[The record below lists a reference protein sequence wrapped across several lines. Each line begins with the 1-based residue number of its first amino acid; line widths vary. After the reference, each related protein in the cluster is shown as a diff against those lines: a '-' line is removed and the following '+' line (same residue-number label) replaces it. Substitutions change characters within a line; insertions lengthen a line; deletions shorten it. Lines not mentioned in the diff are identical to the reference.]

1 MINIDQIDAFAFSA
15 PIVCA
20 LTCMIMMLMDA
31 VARRHNV
38 QEKRLRLFLA
48 LTYLI
53 TSLGW
58 LGMVFYS
65 VSPRL
70 FASYY
75 TVFLF
80 TLMLDQ
86 VMIYRFVSIIT
97 GTGERRKLNRLH
109 LVIPLLF
116 TLISIISDMI
126 VPVEQQRAVIF
137 SEASAGE
144 SNLWFRIMYV
154 LTTAVFI
161 VYNTL
166 YPFLNLRNIRCYRK
180 FIVNYSSNAY
190 NASLAWLAVIQVLI
204 LITVPVP
211 LAGLLFRIPTI
222 SFSYFAW
229 VGTLPY
235 FINYLILCYNL
246 LNDNYLIIQP
256 EDVKEDTAAKV
267 SFISRKQFEHY
278 LREKKPYLNPNL
290 RITDLAAGLH
300 TNRSYISGFI
310 NKEYDMNFCRLIN
323 RCRLYH
329 LDRLRLSPLNSEK
342 DNIDLVLMAGFSSY
356 RSYLRVKNEEDRLSL
371 LKVFEK

>member
-1 MINIDQIDAFAFSA
+1 
-15 PIVCA
+15 
-20 LTCMIMMLMDA
+20 
-31 VARRHNV
+31 
-38 QEKRLRLFLA
+38 
-48 LTYLI
+48 
-53 TSLGW
+53 
-58 LGMVFYS
+58 
-65 VSPRL
+65 
-70 FASYY
+70 
-75 TVFLF
+75 
-80 TLMLDQ
+80 
-86 VMIYRFVSIIT
+86 
-97 GTGERRKLNRLH
+97 
-109 LVIPLLF
+109 
-116 TLISIISDMI
+116 MI

-137 SEASAGE
+137 SEVNAGE
-144 SNLWFRIMYV
+144 SNLWFRVMYV

-166 YPFLNLRNIRCYRK
+166 YPFLNLRNIRRYRK
-180 FIVNYSSNAY
+180 FIVNYSSDAY

-204 LITVPVP
+204 LITVPIP
-211 LAGLLFRIPTI
+211 LAGLLFRVPTI

-256 EDVKEDTAAKV
+256 EDVKENAAAKV